1 MHMNIASWL
10 VAALPIIVLLF
21 GILGLKW
28 STYKIG
34 AVSWMVAAALAL
46 LFFGADLQLLLL
58 ACSKGLSLALYVLLI
73 IWGAVL
79 LYNIADLAG
88 AISIIGRTIAK
99 VTNDKL
105 TLCLLL
111 AWCFTSLLQGLAGF
125 GVPVAVVAPILVI
138 MGFSPMVAV
147 SACLVGHSWSISF
160 GSMGSSYN
168 TIQLVTKIPGE
179 VIGPMMALQFIIP
192 IFATGVAVA
201 HIYGGW
207 KAVRQGAGLILLSGT
222 VMSALLYVMNIIG
235 MAQLASLGA
244 AVGGCATTMI
254 YARLRSSQAPTST
267 DAASSQEKPAMGFL
281 TACFPYLTLIAVS
294 IVSQISAIKSALSR
308 FAWGFD
314 YPSLQTSL
322 GYTVDEVKM
331 YSKIQWF
338 SHPAPVLLLSALIG
352 YVVYVQAAK
361 VNPSIMGKALTSTVK
376 KCISTSVGIATMVM
390 MALIMSDSGMTLL
403 LAEGIGQVVGAFYPI
418 FSPFIGVLGSFLTGS
433 NTNSNIM
440 FGMLQFET
448 AQVLGKSGVIMAAL
462 QSVGGSL
469 GVSISPSSIMMG
481 ATNVGLTGQEDKIMA
496 VTLKYCIPITLLLG
510 IVMWIATL

>member
-1 MHMNIASWL
+1 MNIGSWF
-10 VAALPIIVLLF
+10 VAALPIFVLLF

-99 VTNDKL
+99 VTDDKL

-168 TIQLVTKIPGE
+168 TIQLVTEIPGE

-207 KAVRQGAGLILLSGT
+207 KAVRQGAGLILLTGT
-222 VMSALLYVMNIIG
+222 VMSGLLYAMNIIG

-244 AVGGCATTMI
+244 AVGGCAATMI
-254 YARLRSSQAPTST
+254 YARLRSTKAPTVKDT
-267 DAASSQEKPAMGFL
+267 PQDKPTMGFL

-294 IVSQISAIKSALSR
+294 IVSQISAIKSVLSR

-322 GYTVDEVKM
+322 GYTIDEVKM

-352 YVVYVQAAK
+352 YVVYVRSAG
-361 VNPSIMGKALTSTVK
+361 VNPNIMGKALSSTVK

-510 IVMWIATL
+510 VVMWVITL